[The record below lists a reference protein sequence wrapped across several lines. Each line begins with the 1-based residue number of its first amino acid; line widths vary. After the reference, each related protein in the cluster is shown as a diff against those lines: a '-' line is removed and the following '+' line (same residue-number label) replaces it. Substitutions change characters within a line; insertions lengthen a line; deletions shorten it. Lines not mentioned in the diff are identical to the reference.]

1 MEPYQSETQSDA
13 SSNTNAS
20 KITLPPLSLYI
31 HVPWCVRKCPYCD
44 FNSHKAEEHIP
55 ETEYVQALLDDLEA
69 DLPYV
74 QGREIQTIFIGGGTP
89 SLLSVEAFETLLT
102 GLQKKVTFV
111 KDIEITMEANPGTFE
126 AEKFAGYRKLGINRL
141 SIGVQSFADHQL
153 KHLGR
158 IHDGQQA
165 VAAIKMAKA
174 AGFDNFNIDLMHG
187 LPDQSEAQA
196 LADIQQAIDLGPTH
210 LSWYQLT
217 IEPNTEFFKRP
228 PVLPEDETLWDIQEA
243 GQALLAKHGFVQ
255 YEVSAYAQAGK
266 QATHNLNYWQFG
278 DYLGIGAGAH
288 GKVTDLV
295 NAPESLTASAVFR
308 TWKTRAPKDFLN
320 AAKSDS
326 KHNSKGFL
334 AGKESIQNEDLGLEF
349 LMNAL
354 RLQEGFDLDLFE
366 QRTGYPL
373 DTISEGIKAAI
384 EKGLLEKNLRE
395 DGSEQI
401 KTSTKGSLFLNE
413 ILGLFM

>member
-1 MEPYQSETQSDA
+1 
-13 SSNTNAS
+13 
-20 KITLPPLSLYI
+20 
-31 HVPWCVRKCPYCD
+31 VRFK
-44 FNSHKAEEHIP
+44 
-55 ETEYVQALLDDLEA
+55 
-69 DLPYV
+69 
-74 QGREIQTIFIGGGTP
+74 P
-89 SLLSVEAFETLLT
+89 SLLSVEAYKNLLA
-102 GLQKKVTFV
+102 GLQEKVTFV

-141 SIGVQSFADHQL
+141 SIGVQSFADQQL

-165 VAAIKMAKA
+165 VTAIEMAKA

-255 YEVSAYAQAGK
+255 YEVSAYAQKDK
-266 QATHNLNYWQFG
+266 QAIHNLNYWQFG

-295 NAPESLTASAVFR
+295 NTPESLTASPVFR

-320 AAKSDS
+320 AATEDAKS
-326 KHNSKGFL
+326 KGKGFL

-354 RLQEGFDLDLFE
+354 RLQQGFDLNLFE

-373 DTISEGIKAAI
+373 TTISSGIDEAI
-384 EKGLLEKNLRE
+384 EKGLLEKHALA

-401 KTSTKGSLFLNE
+401 KTSAKGSLFLNE